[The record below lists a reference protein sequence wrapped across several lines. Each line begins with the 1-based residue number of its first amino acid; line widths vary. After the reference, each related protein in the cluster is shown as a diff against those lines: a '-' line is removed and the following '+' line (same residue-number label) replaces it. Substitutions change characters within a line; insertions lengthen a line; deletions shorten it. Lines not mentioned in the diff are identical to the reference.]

1 MSSNPRKKNLI
12 FWLIVFVCSAPVVLA
27 TVMYYYFKP
36 TSFINY
42 GELIKPPV
50 SISDMTVN
58 EIRRPSIESA
68 FVDTSESNQ
77 KIDTLTGLGGRWMLA
92 YINTKDICELE
103 CLDSLYLTRQVRL
116 MTGKN
121 RFRVERVY
129 LDLSGN
135 DNIAINFSDKSFQ
148 GLWYFG
154 GQSSQSPFKSTNIS
168 FDGIW
173 IVDPMGN
180 LVMRYPV
187 GANIKKVYKDL
198 SRLLKASRIG

>member
-1 MSSNPRKKNLI
+1 
-12 FWLIVFVCSAPVVLA
+12 
-27 TVMYYYFKP
+27 
-36 TSFINY
+36 
-42 GELIKPPV
+42 
-50 SISDMTVN
+50 
-58 EIRRPSIESA
+58 
-68 FVDTSESNQ
+68 
-77 KIDTLTGLGGRWMLA
+77 
-92 YINTKDICELE
+92 
-103 CLDSLYLTRQVRL
+103 

-129 LDLSGN
+129 LGLSGK
-135 DNIAINFSDKSFQ
+135 DDVAINFSDKNFQ

-154 GQSSQSPFKSTNIS
+154 GQSSQRPFKSTNIS

-173 IVDPMGN
+173 IMDPMGN

>member
-1 MSSNPRKKNLI
+1 MSTNSRKKNLI

-27 TVMYYYFKP
+27 TVMYYHFKP

-42 GELIKPPV
+42 GEIIKPPIN
-50 SISDMTVN
+50 ISDIAVN
-58 EIRRPSIESA
+58 EKKRPSIESA
-68 FVDTSESNQ
+68 FVDTAESNQ
-77 KIDTLTGLGGRWMLA
+77 KIDSLMGLGGRWILA
-92 YINTKDICELE
+92 YIVTKDKCGPS

-121 RFRVERVY
+121 RFRVERLY
-129 LDLSGN
+129 LDLSGK

-154 GQSSQSPFKSTNIS
+154 GQASQSPFKSKNIS

-173 IVDPMGN
+173 IMDPMGN

-187 GANIKKVYKDL
+187 DADIKKVYKDL